1 MARGSIIERRRK
13 SGSTVYAIKYRTA
26 DGTQVFK
33 TIGTSRR
40 HAERA
45 LTAVLAAVDRGD
57 LRTVSRDT
65 FADYAERWLAAKRA
79 RIEQSTYDDYERHLR
94 LRLSPAFGSLR
105 LPQITRSRIEEYL
118 SHLDSCGGLSRKSI
132 NDSLIPLRQILGRA
146 AREGIT
152 TSNAAVSTERDR
164 PLELRYE
171 PPPVRHLSPA
181 EARSYLAACSTSY
194 RPLAEVLVGAGL
206 RIGEALA
213 LEWHDFD
220 PDNLAIAVER
230 TIKRG
235 GIGTPKGDRRR
246 VVMIDPELGRVLRE
260 HRIASQRVS
269 GPVFA
274 SRAGTMLNR
283 DNVRRRGHQAALR
296 SARLAPSIRLHD
308 LRHTAASL
316 WLAAGESIYFVKE
329 QLGHADIQTTI
340 NLYGHPDQAAH
351 REAAARAA
359 TWWRTA

>member
-13 SGSTVYAIKYRTA
+13 DGSTAYAIKYRTA
-26 DGTQVFK
+26 DGAQVFK
-33 TIGTSRR
+33 TIGPSRR
-40 HAERA
+40 QADRA
-45 LTAVLAAVDRGD
+45 LTAALAAVDRGD
-57 LRTVSRDT
+57 LRTVSRET
-65 FADYAERWLAAKRA
+65 FADHSGRWLAAKRP
-79 RIEQSTYDDYERHLR
+79 RVEQSTYDDYERHLR
-94 LRLSPAFGSLR
+94 LRLNPAFGSLR
-105 LPQITRSRIEEYL
+105 LQQITRSRIEEYL
-118 SHLDSCGGLSRKSI
+118 SHLDSSGELSRKSI

-146 AREGIT
+146 AREGIVA
-152 TSNAAVSTERDR
+152 SNAALSAERDR
-164 PLELRYE
+164 PLQLRYE
-171 PPPVRHLSPA
+171 PPPMRHLSAA
-181 EARSYLAACSTSY
+181 EARSYLSACMPWY

-213 LEWHDFD
+213 LEWQDFD
-220 PDNLAIAVER
+220 LDNLAIAVER

-260 HRIASQRVS
+260 HRITSQRVS
-269 GPVFA
+269 GLVFA

-283 DNVRRRGHQAALR
+283 DNVRRRGHQTALR
-296 SARLAPSIRLHD
+296 SARLPPNIRLHD

-359 TWWRTA
+359 AWWRTA